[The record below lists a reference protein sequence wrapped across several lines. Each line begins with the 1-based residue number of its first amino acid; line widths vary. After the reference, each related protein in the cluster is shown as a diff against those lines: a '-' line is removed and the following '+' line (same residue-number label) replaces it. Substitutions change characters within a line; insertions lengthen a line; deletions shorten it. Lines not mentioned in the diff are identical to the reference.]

1 MQDEAVTSRCH
12 DMVQASLCH
21 CLKGV
26 NSFYACTFV
35 PVTAIIDWQQIIL
48 KYLGVKL
55 AIVSPVKEIQQI
67 QL

>member
-12 DMVQASLCH
+12 DMVL
-21 CLKGV
+21 V
-26 NSFYACTFV
+26 
-35 PVTAIIDWQQIIL
+35 DWQQIIL